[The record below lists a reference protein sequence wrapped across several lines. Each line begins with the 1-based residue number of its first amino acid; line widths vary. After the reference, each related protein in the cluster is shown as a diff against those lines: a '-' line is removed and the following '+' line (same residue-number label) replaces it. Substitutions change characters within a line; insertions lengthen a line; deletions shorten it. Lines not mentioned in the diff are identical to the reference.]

1 MKRLCIILISLLLLA
16 ACQPTPAEEA
26 VVNKAE
32 HSIKDT
38 LSAKDADPYLY
49 EAPSHWTETIE
60 MKNLDIVIDADVVL
74 PETGRYP
81 LQTIQRHEFTGT
93 DVLNLLNACFAGPF
107 ALRENRYSM
116 AELDEDL
123 RMELRGNVID
133 SDEVTGEV
141 TFEPLTEDTETL
153 LALRERMAQCPA
165 EDTFVPLDPAALSPR
180 SDPYVIRAGDGTL
193 LYVTFRTDALMISTS
208 RNGQMQNEHEVWVGG
223 FYGEPWHKGIDHIT
237 ITEDDAKSKANAVLN
252 RAGLSDQFGIGLIEK
267 GRLARAVVEKPYYE
281 VLSEGYI
288 LRISRN
294 GGGYVPFP
302 QGGGMYE
309 EDQKSAMFE
318 KPTEESYAQRWR
330 QDWME
335 LYVSDSGVGYVGW
348 FDPNEFVTEANG
360 NVVLMPFDEIR
371 AHIRDDLN
379 YSYAW
384 SGEGNR
390 GISELH
396 VKKIVLSCAIARIPN
411 DPDEAAL
418 VPAWVV
424 VYSDSR
430 SEKVKGHE
438 KLMLIN
444 AIDGSY
450 LHIGA

>member
-1 MKRLCIILISLLLLA
+1 MKRLLTILLFLLLLI
-16 ACQPTPAEEA
+16 ACVQTPDQEA
-26 VVNKAE
+26 VVNKAD

-38 LSAKDADPYLY
+38 LSARDAEAYRY
-49 EAPSHWTETIE
+49 EAPEHWEETIR
-60 MKNLDIVIDADVVL
+60 MKNLNIVIDGDIVL
-74 PETGRYP
+74 PETDRYP
-81 LQTIQRHEFTGT
+81 VQTIQRHTFTGA
-93 DVLNLLNACFAGPF
+93 DVMSLLNACFTGPF
-107 ALRENRYSM
+107 ELRENRYSM
-116 AELDEDL
+116 AELEEDI

-141 TFEPLTEDTETL
+141 TFEPLTEDSEL
-153 LALRERMAQCPA
+153 LIELRARMAQCPA
-165 EDTFVPLDPAALSPR
+165 KDTFVPLDFAALSPS

-193 LYVTFRTDALMISTS
+193 LYMTFQKDTLMVSTS
-208 RNGQMQNEHEVWVGG
+208 RNGQVQDEAMVWNGG
-223 FYGEPWHKGIDHIT
+223 FYGEPWHKTIDGIT
-237 ITEDDAKSKANAVLN
+237 IIEDDAISKANAVLDH
-252 RAGLSDQFGIGLIEK
+252 AGLSDQFGVGLSEK
-267 GRLARAVVEKPYYE
+267 GRLARAIVEEPYYQ

-288 LRISRN
+288 LRISRT

-302 QGGGMYE
+302 QGGGMFE
-309 EDQKSAMFE
+309 EDQKSALFE
-318 KPTEESYAQRWR
+318 MPTEESYAQRWR

-360 NVVLMPFDEIR
+360 NVRLMPFEEIR
-371 AHIRDDLN
+371 THIRDDLH

-384 SGEGNR
+384 TDEGNR
-390 GISELH
+390 GITELH
-396 VKKIVLSCAIARIPN
+396 VKKVVLSCAITRIPD

-424 VYSDSR
+424 VYNDNR
-430 SEKVKGHE
+430 SEKVKGHD

-450 LHIGA
+450 MHVG